1 MTTTLLERDSASLG
15 EAGTENLAKGASS
28 ANLDLRERTD
38 GQDPLNAGMRTPGCE
53 PRILSGDDPDLL
65 SKVLDPQATSGM
77 TEDDTVSVLEVLAEM
92 QRIIDRYIEKTEGQ
106 QGER

>member
-1 MTTTLLERDSASLG
+1 MTTTFLERDSASLG
-15 EAGTENLAKGASS
+15 KAGTEPAASGASS
-28 ANLDLRERTD
+28 ANLDLRGRTD
-38 GQDPLNAGMRTPGCE
+38 GQDPLNAGMRAPGCE

-65 SKVLDPQATSGM
+65 TKVLDSHATSGM
-77 TEDDTVSVLEVLAEM
+77 TEEDTVSVLEVLAEM